1 LFKRFIVNIKKNNSQ
16 ATFFNK
22 SLHDLIEG
30 CILCEIKYILR
41 IWLTVIEQCMLQ
53 DDNFLIQQILSGNQE
68 AEWDLY
74 KQHERYWFRVCLR
87 YGASR
92 SEAQDILQEGLI
104 SIYSS
109 LPQFDIQRGT
119 FKSWSNRVIVN
130 SALRFL
136 KKNSWQKSFEE
147 LEEASEEIEISEGTL
162 DKIAVKELTELVQR
176 LPIGYRLVFNLY
188 SVEGYKHQEIA
199 EQLGITV
206 GTSKSQ
212 LSKAKKA
219 LRQRLEILDI

>member
-1 LFKRFIVNIKKNNSQ
+1 
-16 ATFFNK
+16 
-22 SLHDLIEG
+22 
-30 CILCEIKYILR
+30 
-41 IWLTVIEQCMLQ
+41 MLQ
-53 DDNFLIQQILSGNQE
+53 DDNFLVQQILSGNRD

-87 YGASR
+87 YAASR

-104 SIYSS
+104 SVYSS
-109 LPQFDIQRGT
+109 LPQFDAERGT

-130 SALRFL
+130 AALRFL
-136 KKNSWQKSFEE
+136 KKNKWQQSFED
-147 LEEASEEIEISEGTL
+147 LEEADEEIEISEDAL
-162 DKIAVKELTELVQR
+162 DKIAAKELTELVQK
-176 LPIGYRLVFNLY
+176 LPIGYRLVFNL
-188 SVEGYKHQEIA
+188 SVVEGYKHQEIA

-219 LRQRLEILDI
+219 LRQQLETLDI